1 MGWKDVVKKMW
12 ENVLQNHAKRFHM
25 SWNNHRWGKLSIL
38 HLFSSRL
45 PLVKWENIF
54 EGLPVPPADNTT
66 RGWCMPIRHGLGL
79 AWDTLGSFSLGA
91 QHHVFPGRTL
101 LPLLLLLLM
110 LMPRYS
116 ELPLT
121 TPTPICSPT
130 PRSNPMWLES
140 ALSPAVVALLVYFP
154 SMSFILVYGK
164 QFTRR
169 GCLSVLRVGWITL
182 RWGA

>member
-1 MGWKDVVKKMW
+1 
-12 ENVLQNHAKRFHM
+12 
-25 SWNNHRWGKLSIL
+25 
-38 HLFSSRL
+38 
-45 PLVKWENIF
+45 
-54 EGLPVPPADNTT
+54 
-66 RGWCMPIRHGLGL
+66 MPIRHGLGL
-79 AWDTLGSFSLGA
+79 AWDTLGRFSLGA

-121 TPTPICSPT
+121 TPTPICSRT
-130 PRSNPMWLES
+130 PGSNPMWLES

-169 GCLSVLRVGWITL
+169 GCLSILRVGWITL